1 MKVTIQGDQVQVQV
15 RRSEQGGEAISSWQP
30 PKTRPILALTM
41 GDPVGIGPEIIVKAL
56 ADAQIYQVCR
66 PLVLGDFP
74 ALERARLELSPAV
87 TIHLA
92 ERPELGR
99 YKAGT
104 MDLMALSELKPQ
116 DLEYGHPTQASG
128 KAMVSYILK
137 AIDLA
142 LERQVGRHGHRAH
155 QQDFHEPFGLPL
167 SRPYRV
173 AGG

>member
-1 MKVTIQGDQVQVQV
+1 
-15 RRSEQGGEAISSWQP
+15 
-30 PKTRPILALTM
+30 M
-41 GDPVGIGPEIIVKAL
+41 GDPVGVGPEIIVKAL

-74 ALERARLELSPAV
+74 ALERARLELSPAL

-92 ERPELGR
+92 ERPEAGR

-104 MDLMALSELKPQ
+104 MDLMALSQLKPK
-116 DLEYGHPTQASG
+116 DLAYGRPTQASG

-142 LERQVGRHGHRAH
+142 LEQAGGRYGHRAH
-155 QQDFHEPFGLPL
+155 QQALHESFGYKYPGHTELL
-167 SRPYRV
+167 AERPAPRRWP
-173 AGG
+173 